1 MNIIQAGFVSVFH
14 YYSFLLIL
22 KEIKT
27 FWGGSP
33 ENGCWA
39 LYFLYSMDQLALWPP
54 PVSSALMA
62 EPLPLP
68 GRTPGI
74 CHRLAMDY

>member
-1 MNIIQAGFVSVFH
+1 MNIIQAGFVIMFH

-27 FWGGSP
+27 FWGAP
-33 ENGCWA
+33 KNGCWA
-39 LYFLYSMDQLALWPP
+39 LHFLYLMDQLALWPP

-62 EPLPLP
+62 EPKPLP

-74 CHRLAMDY
+74 CHRLAMVYC